1 MTTGR
6 TGEECQRS
14 GIYDSNCHTKQI
26 ALSKGATFPPCRCRK
41 AVMWTLVLAS
51 SGAAPR
57 EILDEYANGI
67 SGLAK
72 AAAGKG

>member
-1 MTTGR
+1 
-6 TGEECQRS
+6 
-14 GIYDSNCHTKQI
+14 
-26 ALSKGATFPPCRCRK
+26 
-41 AVMWTLVLAS
+41 MWTLVLAS

-72 AAAGKG
+72 AAAGNG